1 MPFDFLILVW
11 IYLFNAIFSNL
22 AFVLGHNLCL
32 QTLEYVVCCYQLN
45 NGCPVMLKWHFL
57 TFYGGFFLSFFPPLL
72 FRPSTKCGP
81 DLGEAVP
88 GGEAERSGGAAG
100 DV

>member
-1 MPFDFLILVW
+1 MSCS
-11 IYLFNAIFSNL
+11 AEMTFSH
-22 AFVLGHNLCL
+22 VL
-32 QTLEYVVCCYQLN
+32 
-45 NGCPVMLKWHFL
+45 W
-57 TFYGGFFLSFFPPLL
+57 GFFSLFFPPLL